1 MNNNLLN
8 RALKVKHI
16 IDMYYEPHTHA
27 KSIIHIYRRYVY
39 PQIPISKPTL
49 RRYMK
54 IATEIEPFIGNGRN
68 RIELKTNKI
77 NKYVKQGN
85 LGKSN

>member
-1 MNNNLLN
+1 MQENQIK
-8 RALKVKHI
+8 RALRVKHI
-16 IDMYYEPHTHA
+16 IDKYYEPRSHRN
-27 KSIIHIYRRYVY
+27 SIIHIYRRYVY
-39 PQIPISKPTL
+39 AEIPISPATL

-54 IATEIEPFIGNGRN
+54 IATEIEPFIGSGRN

-85 LGKSN
+85 MGKSN

>member
-8 RALKVKHI
+8 RALTVKHI
-16 IDMYYEPHTHA
+16 VDMYYEPHTHS
-27 KSIIHIYRRYVY
+27 KSIIHIYRRYIY
-39 PQIPISKPTL
+39 KQMPISKSTL